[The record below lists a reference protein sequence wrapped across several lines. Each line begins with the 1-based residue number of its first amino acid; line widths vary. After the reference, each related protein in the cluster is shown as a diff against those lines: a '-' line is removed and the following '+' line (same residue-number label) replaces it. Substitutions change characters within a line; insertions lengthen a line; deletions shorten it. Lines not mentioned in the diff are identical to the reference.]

1 MKSVLK
7 ALTNKAPIS
16 YISRNVL
23 GQVGTA
29 QPAGIA
35 QLLQAYSGVG
45 SLFAIIDRL
54 ATGVAS
60 VNWHLYRGD
69 PSTKNPDPSTEILKH
84 PAKDLWDHP
93 NPHFTQSDFVE
104 TFQQHLDLVGEGW
117 WLIGRSSLG
126 IGYPL
131 ELWPVRPD
139 KMSPVPHPTDFISG
153 YVYKNGQEEV
163 PMGLEDVVFLRRP
176 NPLDLYR
183 GAGPVQSILMD
194 LDAERFSAA
203 WNRNFFLNSAEPG
216 GIVQV
221 DRTLSD
227 DEYNEMVLRWREQH
241 QGIANAHRVA
251 ILEKGTWVERKYTQ
265 RDMQFAQLRECNQA
279 VIMQA
284 YGFPK
289 SLLGVTETV
298 NRSTADAEEMVFA
311 RWLLRPR
318 LERIKQALNEKLLPL
333 YGTAGQGVY
342 FSYENPEPPDHAQ
355 ETLDLTAKSNAAKV
369 FIDAGFDPL
378 EVCEYLDL
386 PLTVFEK
393 PAPAP
398 NPFAAP
404 APAAEGEALA
414 NRLLNKADPVT
425 AARILLESNWAGRL
439 DTERRSLEKHLDNAG

>member
-1 MKSVLK
+1 MKSVLR
-7 ALTNKAPIS
+7 AFVENKAPVQFV
-16 YISRNVL
+16 RK
-23 GQVGTA
+23 GTFT
-29 QPAGIA
+29 QGMPAGGSIV
-35 QLLQAYSGVG
+35 QLLQSYQGVG
-45 SLFAIIDRL
+45 TLFAIIDRL
-54 ATGVAS
+54 ATGTAS

-69 PSTKNPDPSTEILKH
+69 PSTKFPDPSTEVLKH

-93 NPHFTQSDFVE
+93 NPHFSQSDFVE

-117 WLIGRSSLG
+117 WIVGRSKLG
-126 IGYPL
+126 FGPPL

-139 KMSPVPHPTDFISG
+139 KMSPVPDADQFISG
-153 YVYKNGQEEV
+153 YLYKNGSEAV
-163 PMGLEDVVFLRRP
+163 PLSAEPGKADVIFLRRP

-194 LDAERFSAA
+194 LDAERFSAM

-216 GIVQV
+216 GIIEV
-221 DRTLSD
+221 DRNLSD
-227 DEYNEMVLRWREQH
+227 DEFNEMALRWQEQH
-241 QGIANAHRVA
+241 QGVANAHRVA
-251 ILEKGTWVERKYTQ
+251 ILEKGKWVERKYTQ
-265 RDMQFAQLRECNQA
+265 RDMQFALLRQSNRE
-279 VIMQA
+279 VIMLA

-298 NRSTADAEEMVFA
+298 NRSTAEAEEMVFA

-333 YGTAGQGVY
+333 FGASGQGVY

-355 ETLDLTAKSNAAKV
+355 ETLDLTAKTNAAKV
-369 FIDAGFDPL
+369 LIDSGFDPI

-386 PLTVFEK
+386 PLTTFSK

-404 APAAEGEALA
+404 TPGADLAAAM
-414 NRLLNKADPVT
+414 LNKVDPVT
-425 AARILLESNWAGRL
+425 AARIILESNWTKRL
-439 DTERRSLEKHLDNAG
+439 ETERKDLEKHLD